1 MKKVFFVF
9 TMMAGVLVFTSCN
22 QKTKEAVVEEVT
34 VATTNAEA
42 GIVKNSVT
50 DESGNTLY
58 LTFNNPKGL
67 VDIVLKGDTITLMQ
81 DTTASGIKFTNANYV
96 YEEWQGKVTLKK
108 DGSIVFEK

>member
-1 MKKVFFVF
+1 MKKVFFVL
-9 TMMAGVLVFTSCN
+9 TMMTGVFVFTSCN
-22 QKTKEAVVEEVT
+22 QKAKEAVVEEVT
-34 VATTNAEA
+34 VVTANQEA

-50 DESGNTLY
+50 DKSGTTMY
-58 LTFNNPKGL
+58 LTFNNPRGL

-81 DTTASGIKFTNANYV
+81 DTTASGIKFTNAEYV